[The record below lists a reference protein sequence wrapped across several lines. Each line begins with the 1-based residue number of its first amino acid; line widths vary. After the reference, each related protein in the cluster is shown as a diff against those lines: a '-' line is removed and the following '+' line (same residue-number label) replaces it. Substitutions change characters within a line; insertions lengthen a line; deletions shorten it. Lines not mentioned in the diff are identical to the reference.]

1 MIEAFII
8 EDEAH
13 GSAFI
18 QQIVEDH
25 YKDIKIIG
33 IAATVDQGIEL
44 LKEMKPDLIFLD
56 IELPDGNAFDLLLH
70 FPILPWHIIFITA
83 YEQYAIKAIKMDII
97 DYILKP
103 INIKELLHSIDK
115 AKKMIVSMKQNN
127 RAYDFL
133 HEDKLILP
141 SLTGMDFVEVKS
153 IIRCEAE
160 SNYTKFY
167 FTDRSPLL
175 VSKTMGKFEEIL
187 TNKGFMRVHHK
198 HMINLKHVVKY
209 NKGKSGYVILSDNAQ
224 IDISVR
230 KRAEFLKM
238 LAGDHQL

>member
-18 QQIVEDH
+18 SQIVEDH
-25 YKDIKIIG
+25 YTDIKISG
-33 IAATVDQGIEL
+33 IASTVDQAIQL
-44 LKEMKPDLIFLD
+44 LGEMKPDLIFLD
-56 IELPDGNAFDLLLH
+56 IELPDGNAFDFLLH
-70 FPILPWHIIFITA
+70 FPDLPWHIIFITA
-83 YEQYAIKAIKMDII
+83 YEQYAIKAIKMDIV
-97 DYILKP
+97 DYVLKP
-103 INIKELLHSIDK
+103 INIKELLFAIDK
-115 AKKMIVSMKQNN
+115 AKKIILSKKKNN
-127 RAYDFL
+127 LSYDFL
-133 HEDKLILP
+133 QEDRLILP
-141 SLTGMDFVEVKS
+141 SLTGMDFIDIKT

-167 FTDRSPLL
+167 FTDRNPLL
-175 VSKTMGKFEEIL
+175 VSKTMGKFEDTLIQR
-187 TNKGFMRVHHK
+187 GFMRVHHK

-209 NKGKSGYVILSDNAQ
+209 NKGKASYVVLSDNSH

-238 LAGDHQL
+238 LCGDHQL